1 MKKFERKRY
10 EIKAKRKDRVEPWS
24 AWTEADNYN
33 RAVHHSVHVEELG
46 YRSKIVVDSE
56 VKALWD
62 ILGTSF
68 EATEKTDEI
77 LGAGFRLTPVLAK
90 EIFVE
95 INKQLDFL
103 IQKTEIEL
111 EVCEEKKRKTHKLV
125 RLMQE
130 LASFNK
136 VKKLLND
143 LESTYTEGDADDGSK
158 Q

>member
-33 RAVHHSVHVEELG
+33 RAVHHSVHAEELG

-62 ILGTSF
+62 ILGTTF
-68 EATEKTDEI
+68 DATEKTDAI

-90 EIFVE
+90 EIFDS
-95 INKQLDFL
+95 IYKQLDVL
-103 IQKTEIEL
+103 ILQKEMEL

-130 LASFNK
+130 LASLNNF
-136 VKKLLND
+136 KKLLND
-143 LESTYTEGDADDGSK
+143 LESEYTGGDACEE
-158 Q
+158 